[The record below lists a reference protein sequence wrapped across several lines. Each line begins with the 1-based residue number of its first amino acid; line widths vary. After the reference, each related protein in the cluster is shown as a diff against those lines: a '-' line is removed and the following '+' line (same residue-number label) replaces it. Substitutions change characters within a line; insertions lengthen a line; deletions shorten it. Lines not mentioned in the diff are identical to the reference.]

1 LLKEDLLNLIE
12 VDMTTTSDQKKQHVK
27 KKNKALTIINLSVID
42 KIMPYFQHLDDPKK
56 IWITL
61 SNLYEV
67 KTASHRLL
75 IRSKLTNLKM
85 EVDTPMKLFLE
96 FVTNLLNQLADLGEK
111 IVDDV
116 VVEMVLN
123 ALPKSQEY
131 YVQSILS

>member
-1 LLKEDLLNLIE
+1 
-12 VDMTTTSDQKKQHVK
+12 
-27 KKNKALTIINLSVID
+27 
-42 KIMPYFQHLDDPKK
+42 MPYIQHLDDPKK

-116 VVEMVLN
+116 VEMVLN